1 MYGGL
6 SLVVDGIGSFGVG
19 GGVSLVVVAIGSFG
33 VGDVGGVGGSYI
45 GGFCRAE

>member
-19 GGVSLVVVAIGSFG
+19 
-33 VGDVGGVGGSYI
+33 DVGAVGGSYI
-45 GGFCRAE
+45 GGFAGPNEAFYALLPYLVL